1 MIKFI
6 KNNNVDLAISHGSRT
21 QLLATKFL
29 NIPSVLMLDY
39 EYTEHWIFNN
49 FSTYLLIP
57 SHIPDYQL
65 INAKF
70 NLKKIIRYG
79 GFKEELYLSDF
90 EPVMKF
96 RQSLNIDKNKTLI
109 VIRPPG
115 MVGNY
120 HDSISEKLLLLVL
133 DKILLDK
140 NAYPLVISRTK
151 EDYQL
156 IYNKYRSNVRFLEKA
171 VDGLQVIWN
180 ADIFI
185 SGGGTMNRESALLG
199 IPTYSI
205 FTGKKPFLDKHLEKL
220 GKLTFI
226 DSKDKVKLLNLTKR
240 KQIISK
246 PNFSNNL
253 VNEITDIICNLVR

>member
-1 MIKFI
+1 MIVF
-6 KNNNVDLAISHGSRT
+6 
-21 QLLATKFL
+21 
-29 NIPSVLMLDY
+29 
-39 EYTEHWIFNN
+39 
-49 FSTYLLIP
+49 
-57 SHIPDYQL
+57 
-65 INAKF
+65 
-70 NLKKIIRYG
+70 
-79 GFKEELYLSDF
+79 
-90 EPVMKF
+90 F
-96 RQSLNIDKNKTLI
+96 RS
-109 VIRPPG
+109 
-115 MVGNY
+115 
-120 HDSISEKLLLLVL
+120 
-133 DKILLDK
+133 
-140 NAYPLVISRTK
+140 
-151 EDYQL
+151 
-156 IYNKYRSNVRFLEKA
+156 
-171 VDGLQVIWN
+171 